1 MHGYH
6 RSKAT
11 DLHKHFCG
19 EWLVMCGGVG
29 IPRVEGVEHVEGFGE
44 RTAVV
49 ALRLHIFVDRVILSL
64 LIAGG

>member
-1 MHGYH
+1 M
-6 RSKAT
+6 
-11 DLHKHFCG
+11 
-19 EWLVMCGGVG
+19 WGGVG
-29 IPRVEGVEHVEGFGE
+29 LPRVEGVERVEGFGE